1 MDIENNIVNII
12 RSPDL
17 YNLNIYSI
25 VKNKRQKEKYIKI
38 AQELMF
44 KLEIL
49 IGLLTNAA
57 LGSKG
62 SQNDSLY
69 FTDHPLLHL
78 KQKKIKKISIK

>member
-1 MDIENNIVNII
+1 
-12 RSPDL
+12 
-17 YNLNIYSI
+17 
-25 VKNKRQKEKYIKI
+25 
-38 AQELMF
+38 MF